1 MYSNDSDEYP
11 VTQEEREAVK
21 RRLRKKR
28 IKDFVL
34 QC

>member
-21 RRLRKKR
+21 RRLRKKELK
-28 IKDFVL
+28 II
-34 QC
+34 